1 MIGRHLDSMPHHF
14 TLIPLI
20 KAIGYP
26 GLFLVIFLESGV
38 FFGFFLPG
46 ASMLFTAGILA
57 SHGYFNIWMLIFL
70 LATAAILGD
79 SVGYWFGKK
88 VGHGLLEKED
98 SRWFRKDHLHTAKKF
113 YDTHGMQAVILARFL
128 PIIRTF
134 APIIAGIVGMD
145 YRIFLA
151 YNIAGGLL
159 WGAGTAFAGYYIGEK
174 VPFVSD
180 HLTTIIILIVVISS
194 APLIWEFH
202 KRRKIPHSR

>member
-1 MIGRHLDSMPHHF
+1 MGTHRDSMLHHF

-20 KAIGYP
+20 RAIGYP
-26 GLFLVIFLESGV
+26 GLFLAIFLESGV

-57 SHGYFNIWMLIFL
+57 SHGYFNIWVLIFF
-70 LATAAILGD
+70 LAIAAILGD

-88 VGHGLLEKED
+88 VGRDLLEKEN
-98 SRWFRKDHLHTAKKF
+98 SRWFRKDHLHAAKRF

-134 APIIAGIVGMD
+134 APIVAGIVGMD

-180 HLTTIIILIVVISS
+180 HLTIIMIVIVIVSS

-202 KRRKIPHSR
+202 KRRKIQHSH